1 MRASP
6 DIESRRGFTL
16 IEVLVSATILLVIVA
31 VLTFVINEITR
42 AWQRGE
48 GRGERRRSA
57 RSLSDFIATEMQG
70 ALLPVET
77 VSKAGQ
83 GNLQFV
89 INPPA
94 GQVPDDYRNADAAFW
109 QAPIATEASFGDV
122 AEIGYFVRW
131 LKTDAAPVPRPVLC
145 RFFVNPSVKDST
157 GALAQNPD
165 FLIYKNLNSWL
176 SASLLDSVA
185 PSEKKSGYVGLF
197 AENVVGL
204 WLRSYGLD
212 GAELPRAF
220 DSRTGYPFT
229 VQYTDGTGTKQTKT
243 EQRYLPAVVTV
254 SIAQL
259 DSRLAV
265 RMDAV
270 WETVRALSR
279 DAGIHDA
286 AEFVTRMQNEAKTN
300 AALRPLLGGL
310 RAYTTQV
317 QLLNGR

>member
-1 MRASP
+1 MRASR
-6 DIESRRGFTL
+6 DIDPRRGFTL

-31 VLTFVINEITR
+31 MLTFVFNEITR

-48 GRGERRRSA
+48 GRGERRRNA
-57 RSLSDFIATEMQG
+57 RSLADFIAAELEG

-83 GNLQFV
+83 GNLQFF

-94 GQVPDDYRNADAAFW
+94 GQVPDDYRHADAAFW
-109 QAPIATEASFGDV
+109 QAPIATETSFGEV

-145 RFFVNPSVKDST
+145 RFFVNPSAKDAAGT
-157 GALAQNPD
+157 MIPNPD
-165 FLIYKNLNSWL
+165 FLIYKNLDSWL
-176 SASLLDSVA
+176 SGSLLDSVA
-185 PSEKKSGYVGLF
+185 PADKKTGYVGLF

-204 WLRSYGLD
+204 WLRCYGLD

-229 VQYTDGTGTKQTKT
+229 VQYTDGTGKKQTRT
-243 EQRYLPAVVTV
+243 ERRYLPAVVMV
-254 SIAQL
+254 SVVQL

-279 DAGIHDA
+279 DTSIHDA
-286 AEFVTRMQNEAKTN
+286 AEFVARMQDAAKTN
-300 AALRPLLGGL
+300 AAYRPLLGGL